1 MINLLDYLFFNL
13 NNNSYFVGIMMIL
26 LNLSAKYI
34 MMDFG
39 IIIDY
44 IFRIKLIRRIML
56 FTIFFTATR
65 NIKVSI
71 ILTGLVIILTMELF
85 NEKSKN
91 CILPKSFIDFMNKEK
106 EEERKK
112 NKEEEIKNSINI
124 LKKYKILT

>member
-1 MINLLDYLFFNL
+1 MINLLDYIFISL

-34 MMDFG
+34 MIDFG
-39 IIIDY
+39 NIIDY
-44 IFRIKLIRRIML
+44 VLRIKLIRRIML
-56 FTIFFTATR
+56 FTVFFTATR

-91 CILPKSFIDFMNKEK
+91 CILPKSIINYMNKEK
-106 EEERKK
+106 ERENIK
-112 NKEEEIKNSINI
+112 NKEDEIRNSINI
-124 LKKYKILT
+124 LKKYKVLS

>member
-1 MINLLDYLFFNL
+1 MINLLDYIFISL

-34 MMDFG
+34 MIDFG
-39 IIIDY
+39 NIIDY
-44 IFRIKLIRRIML
+44 VLRIKLIRRIML
-56 FTIFFTATR
+56 FTVFFTATR

-91 CILPKSFIDFMNKEK
+91 CILPKSIINYMNKEK
-106 EEERKK
+106 EKENIK
-112 NKEEEIKNSINI
+112 NKEDEIRNSINI
-124 LKKYKILT
+124 LKKYKVLS